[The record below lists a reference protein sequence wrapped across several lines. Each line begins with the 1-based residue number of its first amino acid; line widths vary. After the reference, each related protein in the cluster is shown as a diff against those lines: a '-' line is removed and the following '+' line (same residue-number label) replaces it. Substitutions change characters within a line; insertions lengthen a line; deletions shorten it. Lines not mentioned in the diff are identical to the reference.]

1 MMVLLPLV
9 NFTFKS
15 MINQIEE
22 KIKEL
27 YGSKASFCEAQG
39 YDYKNFAKKLR
50 TVENQ
55 TAFLND
61 FLKPLNLQVT
71 IQEREEKKQG

>member
-1 MMVLLPLV
+1 
-9 NFTFKS
+9 

-27 YGSKASFCEAQG
+27 YSSKASFCETQG

-55 TAFLND
+55 TAFINE
-61 FLKPLNLQVT
+61 FLKPLKLEVVV
-71 IQEREEKKQG
+71 IDIDM

>member
-1 MMVLLPLV
+1 MGRNRKVRSV
-9 NFTFKS
+9 
-15 MINQIEE
+15 MIDKIEE

-27 YGSKASFCEAQG
+27 YGSKASFCDKNG

-55 TAFLND
+55 TKFLNE

-71 IQEREEKKQG
+71 IQEREVKKQG